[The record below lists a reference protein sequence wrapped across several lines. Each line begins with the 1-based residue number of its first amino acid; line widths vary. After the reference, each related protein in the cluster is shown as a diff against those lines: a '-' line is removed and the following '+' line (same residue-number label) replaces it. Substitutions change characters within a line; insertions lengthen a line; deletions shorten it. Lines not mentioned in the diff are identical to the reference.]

1 MTENPTKAPAKSKDT
16 GDEDVMKALW
26 NGSKLTSA
34 FRHDII
40 DNSGNMTGSAAAVS
54 AAQAAK
60 RFAET
65 SRNALRRS
73 RLDVMSGNS
82 RFGPTWTGRRGDKG
96 GPTGSES
103 NSTANDQAYSK
114 IWHTPS
120 GSLMQSG
127 TSGSSSTTFSNTT
140 INNGASGNPIKGI
153 DAPSRTIVDTTQSAA
168 LSSTDLLSRFRN
180 RFNESSIYSDASV
193 DPNLP
198 KLWAPAGTQERSR
211 HMICGGSGVS
221 SVGISSLSNA
231 DTLPRTNLQ
240 TTVERK
246 SPTTEGRTWF
256 SSWVANHRLQKRK
269 NEKIW
274 RQFQ

>member
-1 MTENPTKAPAKSKDT
+1 MESMEEDTENPTKAPSKSKDT

-73 RLDVMSGNS
+73 RLDVISGNS

-103 NSTANDQAYSK
+103 NSTADDQGP
-114 IWHTPS
+114 TLRF
-120 GSLMQSG
+120 GTRQNRSLMQSG
-127 TSGSSSTTFSNTT
+127 TAGSSSTTFSNTT
-140 INNGASGNPIKGI
+140 INNGTSGNPSRGI
-153 DAPSRTIVDTTQSAA
+153 DASSRIIVNTTQSTA
-168 LSSTDLLSRFRN
+168 LSSTDLLSRFQS

-193 DPNLP
+193 DPNLLP
-198 KLWAPAGTQERSR
+198 NFVDPAGTQERSR
-211 HMICGGSGVS
+211 AHDSW
-221 SVGISSLSNA
+221 
-231 DTLPRTNLQ
+231 
-240 TTVERK
+240 RK
-246 SPTTEGRTWF
+246 RR
-256 SSWVANHRLQKRK
+256 V
-269 NEKIW
+269 
-274 RQFQ
+274 